1 MWGSTNILCKWPDVN
16 ILGLAV
22 LEAKLRVLGE
32 HLCNRT
38 EDKFHEF
45 FINEI
50 QNIII
55 EFFLPYSSAD
65 KKNEISNFFFFFD
78 MGSICLIGV
87 NVSYHEIDHK
97 GLSVK
102 TIVSSQVIKK

>member
-1 MWGSTNILCKWPDVN
+1 MS
-16 ILGLAV
+16 
-22 LEAKLRVLGE
+22 GE
-32 HLCNRT
+32 HLYNRA

-55 EFFLPYSSAD
+55 IE
-65 KKNEISNFFFFFD
+65 FFFFFCHTFQLIRMEFQISFFFY
-78 MGSICLIGV
+78 MGCICLIGV
-87 NVSYHEIDHK
+87 NVFYHEIDHK

-102 TIVSSQVIKK
+102 TLVSSQVIKK

>member
-1 MWGSTNILCKWPDVN
+1 M
-16 ILGLAV
+16 

-32 HLCNRT
+32 HLYNRT
-38 EDKFHEF
+38 ENKFHEF

-55 EFFLPYSSAD
+55 IEYFFLPYSSAVR
-65 KKNEISNFFFFFD
+65 NGISNFFFFFFE

-102 TIVSSQVIKK
+102 TKS

>member
-1 MWGSTNILCKWPDVN
+1 MS
-16 ILGLAV
+16 
-22 LEAKLRVLGE
+22 GE
-32 HLCNRT
+32 HLYNRA

-55 EFFLPYSSAD
+55 IEFFVLFYFLPYISAD
-65 KKNEISNFFFFFD
+65 KNGISNFFFFFY
-78 MGSICLIGV
+78 MGCICLIGV
-87 NVSYHEIDHK
+87 NVFYHETDHK

-102 TIVSSQVIKK
+102 TLVSSQVIKK